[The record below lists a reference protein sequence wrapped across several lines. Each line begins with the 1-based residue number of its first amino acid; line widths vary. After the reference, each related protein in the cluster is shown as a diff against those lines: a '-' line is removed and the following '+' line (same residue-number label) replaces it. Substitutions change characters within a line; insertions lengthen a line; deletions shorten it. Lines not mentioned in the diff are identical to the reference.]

1 MGEETTQSNLY
12 WWGNRSATELSGGV
26 GSPAFTSAYERL
38 SRCLGLPS
46 FLLRKVSNFPSTSS
60 FLNNIRR
67 KHKEGRDRRK
77 RRKTRPYCVGI
88 CHLGVS
94 PLSEVDASEGVCL
107 PAADLPVFE

>member
-1 MGEETTQSNLY
+1 MGKETTQSNLY
-12 WWGNRSATELSGGV
+12 VYWWGNGSATELSGGV

-77 RRKTRPYCVGI
+77 TRPYCVGI

-94 PLSEVDASEGVCL
+94 PLSDVDASEGVCL
-107 PAADLPVFE
+107 AAADLPVFE